1 MKRACILFIG
11 AVLLTA
17 ACSSDSKTSSSTSS
31 SSTKTS
37 SSSAASTSSSS
48 ASASSSSAA
57 SGSTLAT
64 ASNAKVG
71 KTILVDSKGMT
82 VYLYGP
88 DGTNTTSQVSAGLKA
103 AWPPVTATSATVG
116 AGLDAS
122 KIKLEPQPDGT
133 MQVSYNGHLLYN
145 FSNDKAPGDAT
156 GQGLG
161 GIWYVLSTD
170 GEKVDSD

>member
-17 ACSSDSKTSSSTSS
+17 ACSSDSKSSSSTSS
-31 SSTKTS
+31 SSTKS
-37 SSSAASTSSSS
+37 SSSSTASTSSSS
-48 ASASSSSAA
+48 ASAAA

-71 KTILVDSKGMT
+71 KTIVVDSKGMT
-82 VYLYGP
+82 VYMYEP
-88 DGTNTTSQVSAGLKA
+88 DGTNTTSQVPAGLKA
-103 AWPPVTATSATVG
+103 VWPAVTAASATVG
-116 AGLDAS
+116 SGLDVS

-161 GIWYVLSTD
+161 GIWYALSPAGD
-170 GEKVDSD
+170 KVDST

>member
-17 ACSSDSKTSSSTSS
+17 ACSSDSKSSSSTSS
-31 SSTKTS
+31 SSGTTRS
-37 SSSAASTSSSS
+37 SSASTSSSS
-48 ASASSSSAA
+48 TSASSSAAA

-82 VYLYGP
+82 VYVYGP

-103 AWPPVTATSATVG
+103 AWPPLTATSATVG